1 VYVGKVHHRGTVL
14 STTDNPYRPAADDGY
29 VPAPFAGRQQ
39 AFTRLYGY
47 LTDVERTQA
56 FTIVGRHQIG
66 KTAFLW
72 QFDAVYGDPFVG
84 VFVPLEA
91 VPLRSEGLW
100 LAALARQI
108 VSALARREY
117 TMSRVP
123 DVVDDVERV
132 WFADE
137 FLPAI
142 YQAIR
147 PSRRLV
153 LIFDNVQLLI
163 DAAARGDVPQDTFL
177 FFSELL
183 QRDAQ
188 LAMVL
193 SLDAERELD
202 TSAMQPLVGEIH
214 RLTNLT
220 PDECVALLPQ
230 NTDASA
236 IYKATG
242 GQPILIQRFA
252 YHFYQNA
259 NFKAATAAVYAGSQN
274 EFRDEWLRLSRNE
287 RLILTAISSL
297 LYADPL
303 QGCEADAIAK
313 WLVETDYPLD
323 NTAINAAVRSLEYRE
338 ILTHTAKGYAPSADL
353 MQRWMLENARLESAV
368 QPRTRRRW
376 WLIGIVGAVLFAAM
390 LLTIALSSSAP
401 STANVQPTLTL
412 VGTP

>member
-1 VYVGKVHHRGTVL
+1 MTFE
-14 STTDNPYRPAADDGY
+14 NPYRPAADDGY

-56 FTIVGRHQIG
+56 FALVGRQQIG

-72 QFDAVYGDPFVG
+72 QFDAVYGDSYVG
-84 VFVPLEA
+84 VFVPIESI
-91 VPLRSEGLW
+91 PLRSESLW
-100 LAALARQI
+100 LAALARLI
-108 VSALARREY
+108 VAALARREY
-117 TMSRVP
+117 TLTRIPEVT
-123 DVVDDVERV
+123 DEVARA

-142 YQAIR
+142 YHAIR
-147 PSRRLV
+147 QSRRLV
-153 LIFDNVQLLI
+153 LIFDNVHLLI
-163 DAAARGDVPQDTFL
+163 DAAARGDVPQDTFV

-188 LAMVL
+188 LGLVM
-193 SLDAERELD
+193 SIDAERELD
-202 TSAMQPLVGEIH
+202 MSAMQPLVGEIH

-220 PDECVALLPQ
+220 LDECAMLLPQ

-236 IYKATG
+236 VYKATG
-242 GQPILIQRFA
+242 GQPTLVQRFA
-252 YHFYQNA
+252 YHLLQNA
-259 NFKAATAAVYAGSQN
+259 NLKAATAAIYTGSQN
-274 EFRDEWLRLSRNE
+274 EFRDEWQRLSRNE

-303 QGCEADAIAK
+303 NGCEADAIAK

-323 NTAINAAVRSLEYRE
+323 NTAINAALRSLEYRE
-338 ILTHTAKGYAPSADL
+338 ILTHTAKGYAPAAGL
-353 MQRWMLENARLESAV
+353 MQRWLLENARLESTV

-376 WLIGIVGAVLFAAM
+376 WLIGIVLALLFAAL
-390 LLTIALSSSAP
+390 LLTIALSATP
-401 STANVQPTLTL
+401 TPTVTNVQPTVTL